1 MNDSTAQTGKQGT
14 QGTHATRGAD
24 ALVLFGITG
33 DLAKKMLL
41 PALYQLVRDG
51 QLRVPIVGVTRGGWD
66 MDRLRQRARESVGAH
81 GEIDEAAFG
90 RFADLLR
97 LASGVDYDDPASFGS
112 IAEQTRGCGFLA
124 HYLAIPPALYGKAA
138 ACLAE
143 AGLAENARLVVEK
156 PFGHDLD
163 SAHAL
168 QAELVKHFPED
179 RIRRVDHYL
188 GKDAV
193 EDLLTIRF
201 ANNMLSSLMYRHHV
215 RSVQVS
221 MVENLDVADRGGF
234 YDATGALRDVVQN
247 HMLQMLA
254 YLVMESPRTG
264 APQDVLDERARALK
278 AVRTVRPHEYVRGQ
292 YEGYQ
297 DVDGVRANSTTE
309 TYVAMRTYVDTD
321 RWAGVPFVLRT
332 GKTLPLSAT
341 EIVVELHRPPPGYY
355 HTASA
360 QDATPNLIR
369 LRISPDAGVTF
380 DLLAQ
385 HEGEAQ
391 SVDPVAASLD
401 FTHLTGSGVA
411 AYRLVLTDAVSGD
424 PRRFTRMDMV
434 EESWRIVGDI
444 LADKQDAPASYPQ
457 QSWGPAE
464 AERLTEG
471 GWHRL
476 SGS

>member
-1 MNDSTAQTGKQGT
+1 MNDSTAPADRTGD
-14 QGTHATRGAD
+14 HAKRAAD

-41 PALYQLVRDG
+41 PALYPLVRAR
-51 QLRVPIVGVTRGGWD
+51 QLAVPIVGVTRGGWD
-66 MDRLRQRARESVGAH
+66 ADRLHERARESVAAH
-81 GEIDEAAFG
+81 GEIDEEAFA
-90 RFADLLR
+90 RFTGLLR
-97 LASGVDYDDPASFGS
+97 VASGVDYDDPASFRA
-112 IAEQTRGCGFLA
+112 IADQTRECTFLA
-124 HYLAIPPALYGKAA
+124 HYLAIPPQLYGKAA
-138 ACLAE
+138 GCLSA
-143 AGLAENARLVVEK
+143 AGLADAARLVVEK
-156 PFGHDLD
+156 PFGHDLA

-179 RIRRVDHYL
+179 RIRRVDHFL

-201 ANNMLSSLMYRHHV
+201 ANNLLSALMHRHHV

-234 YDATGALRDVVQN
+234 YDSTGALRDVVQN

-264 APQDVLDERARALK
+264 APEDVLNERARALK
-278 AVRTVRPHEYVRGQ
+278 AVRTVQPEDYVRGQ
-292 YEGYQ
+292 YEGFR
-297 DVDGVRANSTTE
+297 DVHGVRDDSTTE
-309 TYVAMRTYVDTD
+309 TYVAMRTFVDTE

-332 GKTLPLSAT
+332 GKTLPVSAT
-341 EIVVELHRPPPGYY
+341 EIVVELHRPPRGYY
-355 HTASA
+355 HTAGAQSA
-360 QDATPNLIR
+360 QPNLIR

-385 HEGEAQ
+385 HEGDPQA
-391 SVDPVAASLD
+391 VDPVAAGLD

-411 AYRLVLTDAVSGD
+411 AYRLVLGDAVSGD

-444 LADKQDAPASYPQ
+444 LAATKDTPASYAQ
-457 QSWGPAE
+457 QSWGPAT
-464 AERLTEG
+464 AGRLTEG
-471 GWHRL
+471 GWHPL
-476 SGS
+476 SAS